1 MNRINNQS
9 NTDRANTDR
18 ANTDESNTDGSD
30 TLDDLLRLSMIEG
43 VGPIMRKKLL
53 ARFGSVADILSA
65 PLAEL
70 RQIQGIGPKTAQ
82 AIASARSEIDVSAEL
97 AACSKAGYNLIGER
111 DERYP
116 KLLREIPDP
125 PGLLFVHGELRQE
138 DSLAIAIVGTRH
150 ATQYGLRQA
159 ERLATGLTRAGI
171 TIVSGLARGIDTAA
185 HQAALAANGR
195 TVAVL
200 GSGLLNLYPPENA
213 GLAAEIATHGAVISE
228 SPCNTPPLSGLFPQR
243 NRVITGL
250 SLGVIV
256 VEAPLRSGALVS
268 AQHAMEQGREV
279 FAVPGRV
286 DNRTSRGCHRL
297 IRDGAK
303 LVESVEDVL
312 EELGP
317 LANATPSRDGRLLRN
332 PAELQLNVQEQAVL
346 TVIQDSP
353 TSIDEVVQ
361 RSGLPVNRVLA
372 TISVLEMR
380 KLVRRISGNF
390 VARA

>member
-1 MNRINNQS
+1 
-9 NTDRANTDR
+9 
-18 ANTDESNTDGSD
+18 
-30 TLDDLLRLSMIEG
+30 
-43 VGPIMRKKLL
+43 
-53 ARFGSVADILSA
+53 
-65 PLAEL
+65 
-70 RQIQGIGPKTAQ
+70 
-82 AIASARSEIDVSAEL
+82 
-97 AACSKAGYNLIGER
+97 
-111 DERYP
+111 
-116 KLLREIPDP
+116 
-125 PGLLFVHGELRQE
+125 
-138 DSLAIAIVGTRH
+138 
-150 ATQYGLRQA
+150 
-159 ERLATGLTRAGI
+159 
-171 TIVSGLARGIDTAA
+171 
-185 HQAALAANGR
+185 
-195 TVAVL
+195 
-200 GSGLLNLYPPENA
+200 
-213 GLAAEIATHGAVISE
+213 
-228 SPCNTPPLSGLFPQR
+228 
-243 NRVITGL
+243 VITGL

-303 LVESVEDVL
+303 LVESVEDIL